1 MIIINLVL
9 SRMLNARRAV
19 AHQAANEAG
28 QTLAEYSLIV
38 TVVAVGVVVISVV
51 FFTTALA
58 GAYDSVTA
66 CISGGC

>member
-1 MIIINLVL
+1 MIIIDLVL
-9 SRMLNARRAV
+9 SGMVNARRR
-19 AHQAANEAG
+19 AANEAG

-38 TVVAVGVVVISVV
+38 TLVAVAVVAITVV